1 MSTRTVERVDGWE
14 SVPFDGGFAGLQD
27 LAGQEFSGAVITGP
41 TRLFML
47 NGTVVGVLDGTIED
61 FEDASG
67 TAKRSP
73 HEALPLL
80 AVMQERADEVK
91 AQYYTEDTALAD
103 VDQTLSSGNFTG
115 FIELSEN
122 VLSGDYYTV
131 YHQGRSMSVAWVGN
145 SDNLITDDE
154 AFETANDEVGIYE
167 VMPVDIEPI
176 EIPEPPESAADE
188 QSADPAAA
196 GVDPLDAGDE
206 TAVAD
211 VPTDE
216 GAVDSTPTETA
227 APDEPTPQDDASD
240 ELADPSPDPV
250 GDTEAGGTDE
260 AEQAQTAAEST
271 PDRGPASSGP
281 PGSKAAGAT
290 PGRSRRSSESD
301 EQSSVDE
308 KPNADSRSDSGAT
321 DRAATDTDTA
331 TRTEPNNDA
340 ATRTEPD
347 NDAVERET
355 RVRETAGETEPNRP
369 ATDPSQT
376 QESQQASA
384 RNAPAQSDQTASTD
398 RRAEPTDAKPN
409 QSTESRPSQAQS
421 GTGAAT
427 PTPDAGSGG
436 STTDLE
442 TRSVPSLDPNKS
454 GGARESMTTS
464 VSPTQTPPTGGQQ
477 ASTPR
482 RDQPA
487 QDDSAPST
495 ESSVRGPAP
504 AQESRSTPTKDPQPA
519 ETPKT
524 QPSPEDQ
531 RQSPADEEPTPREQ
545 ERVAELESELEQRAE
560 TVSELESELT
570 DLEAT
575 NQELRDER
583 DRLESELAD
592 ARAEIDRLEEQLD
605 EQNDTAAGGTRLS
618 VGEAINGTN
627 LFVRYDSKG
636 KATLEEAKDGEASR
650 EEVEANLRLE
660 YHTQFEA
667 EGATVNG
674 TPFEEFLEDSIQY
687 RFVNWLI
694 RNLLY
699 EIRDTGHAGA
709 MKDLYE
715 GLPAIDR
722 AELNGNVTVTY
733 TEDGQENRSQER
745 FDVVVRDRM
754 GNPLVVANI
763 NDSREPASEGQMSD
777 LIRNAERVGN
787 ASGSLASAFL
797 VTSSFFE
804 PGALETAEEATS
816 SGLFNRDKRKSFV
829 NLSRKEG
836 FHLCL
841 LEARNQEFHLAVP
854 EL

>member
-91 AQYYTEDTALAD
+91 AQYYTEDTALAE

-131 YHQGRSMSVAWVGN
+131 YHRGRSMSVAWVGN

-176 EIPEPPESAADE
+176 EIPEPPEDDTDE

-206 TAVAD
+206 TAIAD
-211 VPTDE
+211 EPADTGATD
-216 GAVDSTPTETA
+216 A
-227 APDEPTPQDDASD
+227 APAGGAEPGEATQRDDVSTEPA
-240 ELADPSPDPV
+240 EPSPDSA
-250 GDTEAGGTDE
+250 GDTETDGTDD
-260 AEQAQTAAEST
+260 AGQTQATAEST

-281 PGSKAAGAT
+281 PGSKAAGAN
-290 PGRSRRSSESD
+290 PGRSRRRSESD
-301 EQSSVDE
+301 EQPDVDE
-308 KPNADSRSDSGAT
+308 KPNADSRPDSKAT
-321 DRAATDTDTA
+321 DRATTDSDTA
-331 TRTEPNNDA
+331 TQ
-340 ATRTEPD
+340 TEPD
-347 NDAVERET
+347 HDATEREAS
-355 RVRETAGETEPNRP
+355 VRETAGETEPKRP
-369 ATDPSQT
+369 ATEPSQT
-376 QESQQASA
+376 QGARHASA
-384 RNAPAQSDQTASTD
+384 RSTPAQSDQAASTD
-398 RRAEPTDAKPN
+398 RHAEPTDSKPT
-409 QSTESRPSQAQS
+409 QSTESRPSQAQPE
-421 GTGAAT
+421 TDAAT

-436 STTDLE
+436 SSADLE

-454 GGARESMTTS
+454 GGAQESTATS

-487 QDDSAPST
+487 QNDSTPST
-495 ESSVRGPAP
+495 ESSVQGPAP
-504 AQESRSTPTKDPQPA
+504 AQESRGTTANDPQPA
-519 ETPKT
+519 DAPQSTPST
-524 QPSPEDQ
+524 GDQ
-531 RQSPADEEPTPREQ
+531 GQSPADEEPTPRDP

-605 EQNDTAAGGTRLS
+605 EQNDDAAGGSRLS

>member
-27 LAGQEFSGAVITGP
+27 LAGQEFSGAVIAGP

-73 HEALPLL
+73 YEALPLL

-91 AQYYTEDTALAD
+91 AQYYTEDTALAE

-145 SDNLITDDE
+145 SDTLLTDDE

-176 EIPEPPESAADE
+176 EIPEPPDDEADA
-188 QSADPAAA
+188 QSADPTAA
-196 GVDPLDAGDE
+196 GVDPLDADE
-206 TAVAD
+206 AAVAD
-211 VPTDE
+211 EPADT
-216 GAVDSTPTETA
+216 GAADATPASEA
-227 APDEPTPQDDASD
+227 EPDGATQHDDVSD
-240 ELADPSPDPV
+240 DPV
-250 GDTEAGGTDE
+250 EPSSNPDSVEETVADGTDG
-260 AEQAQTAAEST
+260 AGQAQTETEST
-271 PDRGPASSGP
+271 PDRGPASGGP

-290 PGRSRRSSESD
+290 PDRSRRSSGSD
-301 EQSSVDE
+301 AQPNVDE
-308 KPNADSRSDSGAT
+308 SPKGDTRPDSGST
-321 DRAATDTDTA
+321 DRETEVPDTA
-331 TRTEPNNDA
+331 TQ
-340 ATRTEPD
+340 TEPD
-347 NDAVERET
+347 RDATERET
-355 RVRETAGETEPNRP
+355 GVRETTGETEQQRP
-369 ATDPSQT
+369 ATEPSQT
-376 QESQQASA
+376 QEAQHASA
-384 RNAPAQSDQTASTD
+384 RSASPRSDQADSTE
-398 RRAEPTDAKPN
+398 RRAQPGDAKPT
-409 QSTESRPSQAQS
+409 QSTESRPSQPQS
-421 GTGAAT
+421 GTAT
-427 PTPDAGSGG
+427 PTPEGATGG
-436 STTDLE
+436 SSADLE

-454 GGARESMTTS
+454 GGAQESTATS
-464 VSPTQTPPTGGQQ
+464 VSPTQTPPTGGKQ

-487 QDDSAPST
+487 QDDSTPST
-495 ESSVRGPAP
+495 ESSVQGPAP
-504 AQESRSTPTKDPQPA
+504 AQESRGTTEKDPQPA
-519 ETPKT
+519 DAPQP
-524 QPSPEDQ
+524 QPSTGEQ
-531 RQSPADEEPTPREQ
+531 QQSPASEEPNPRDQ
-545 ERVAELESELEQRAE
+545 ERVRELESELEQRAE

-618 VGEAINGTN
+618 AGEAINGTN

-667 EGATVNG
+667 EGAAVNG

-829 NLSRKEG
+829 NISRKKG

>member
-27 LAGQEFSGAVITGP
+27 LAGQEFSGAVIAGP

-91 AQYYTEDTALAD
+91 AQYYTEDTALAE

-145 SDNLITDDE
+145 SDKLLTDDE

-176 EIPEPPESAADE
+176 EIPEPPDHRPDE
-188 QSADPAAA
+188 QSADSAAA
-196 GVDPLDAGDE
+196 GVDPLDADDKA
-206 TAVAD
+206 AVAD
-211 VPTDE
+211 EPADA
-216 GAVDSTPTETA
+216 GAADA
-227 APDEPTPQDDASD
+227 APAGGAEPGGTTQHDHSSDDPVEPSTDSAGDTVADGTDDA
-240 ELADPSPDPV
+240 
-250 GDTEAGGTDE
+250 G
-260 AEQAQTAAEST
+260 QAQAETEST
-271 PDRGPASSGP
+271 PDRGPASGGP
-281 PGSKAAGAT
+281 PGSKAAGAN
-290 PGRSRRSSESD
+290 PGRSRGRSGSD
-301 EQSSVDE
+301 AQ
-308 KPNADSRSDSGAT
+308 PNADEGPKADSRPDSSAT
-321 DRAATDTDTA
+321 ERATTETDTA
-331 TRTEPNNDA
+331 TR
-340 ATRTEPD
+340 REPD
-347 NDAVERET
+347 HDATERET
-355 RVRETAGETEPNRP
+355 GVRETAGETEQKRP
-369 ATDPSQT
+369 ATEPSQT
-376 QESQQASA
+376 QETQHASA
-384 RNAPAQSDQTASTD
+384 RSAPAQSDQAASTD
-398 RRAEPTDAKPN
+398 RREEPAESKPT
-409 QSTESRPSQAQS
+409 QRSESQPSRS
-421 GTGAAT
+421 GADTAT
-427 PTPDAGSGG
+427 PTPEAGSGG
-436 STTDLE
+436 ASGDLE

-454 GGARESMTTS
+454 GGAQESTATS

-477 ASTPR
+477 ASAPR

-487 QDDSAPST
+487 QDDSKPST
-495 ESSVRGPAP
+495 DSSVQGPAP
-504 AQESRSTPTKDPQPA
+504 AQDSRGPAENDPQQA
-519 ETPKT
+519 EAPQP
-524 QPSPEDQ
+524 QPSAGDQ
-531 RQSPADEEPTPREQ
+531 RQSPASEEPSPRER
-545 ERVAELESELEQRAE
+545 ERVAELESELEQQAE

-575 NQELRDER
+575 NRELRDER

-605 EQNDTAAGGTRLS
+605 EQNDAAAGGARLS
-618 VGEAINGTN
+618 AGEAINGTN

-674 TPFEEFLEDSIQY
+674 TPFEEYLEDSIQY

-829 NLSRKEG
+829 NISRKKG

>member
-1 MSTRTVERVDGWE
+1 MSSRTVERVDGWE

-91 AQYYTEDTALAD
+91 AQYYTEDTALAE

-154 AFETANDEVGIYE
+154 AFDTANDEVGIYE
-167 VMPVDIEPI
+167 VMPVDIEPT
-176 EIPEPPESAADE
+176 EIPEPPEDDTDE

-196 GVDPLDAGDE
+196 GVDPLEAGDE
-206 TAVAD
+206 TAV
-211 VPTDE
+211 TDE
-216 GAVDSTPTETA
+216 GAIDSTPTDTA
-227 APDEPTPQDDASD
+227 VPDEPTPQDDDSD
-240 ELADPSPDPV
+240 EPVDPSPDPV
-250 GDTEAGGTDE
+250 GDTEADGTDD
-260 AEQAQTAAEST
+260 AGQAQTAAEPT
-271 PDRGPASSGP
+271 RDRGPASSGP

-308 KPNADSRSDSGAT
+308 KPNSDSRPDSKAT
-321 DRAATDTDTA
+321 DRATTDTDTA
-331 TRTEPNNDA
+331 TQ
-340 ATRTEPD
+340 TEPD
-347 NDAVERET
+347 YESTEQEAG
-355 RVRETAGETEPNRP
+355 VRETAGETEPKP
-369 ATDPSQT
+369 SATEPSRT
-376 QESQQASA
+376 QESQHASA
-384 RNAPAQSDQTASTD
+384 RSTPAQSDQAASAD
-398 RRAEPTDAKPN
+398 RRAEPEDPKPT
-409 QSTESRPSQAQS
+409 QSPEPQTSQTQS
-421 GTGAAT
+421 GTGATT
-427 PTPDAGSGG
+427 PTPEASSGG
-436 STTDLE
+436 SSTDLE

-454 GGARESMTTS
+454 GGAQESTATS

-487 QDDSAPST
+487 QNDPTPSN
-495 ESSVRGPAP
+495 ESSVQGPAP
-504 AQESRSTPTKDPQPA
+504 AQESRGTTAKDPEPAQPA
-519 ETPKT
+519 DTPQS
-524 QPSPEDQ
+524 QPSTGDQ
-531 RQSPADEEPTPREQ
+531 RQSPADEEPTPRDP

-560 TVSELESELT
+560 TVSDLESELT

-605 EQNDTAAGGTRLS
+605 EQNDAAAGSTRLS
-618 VGEAINGTN
+618 ASEAINGTN

-674 TPFEEFLEDSIQY
+674 TPFEEYLEDSIQY

-733 TEDGQENRSQER
+733 TEDGQETRSQER

-829 NLSRKEG
+829 NISRKKG

>member
-14 SVPFDGGFAGLQD
+14 SVPFEGGFAGLQK
-27 LAGQEFSGAVITGP
+27 LAGQEFSGAVIAGP

-47 NGTVVGVLDGTIED
+47 NGTVVGVLDGSIDD

-91 AQYYTEDTALAD
+91 AQYYTEDTALEE
-103 VDQTLSSGNFTG
+103 VDRTLSSGNFTG

-145 SDNLITDDE
+145 SDKLLTDDE
-154 AFETANDEVGIYE
+154 AFDTANDEVGIYE

-176 EIPEPPESAADE
+176 EIPEPPEDNTDE
-188 QSADPAAA
+188 QSPDPAAT
-196 GVDPLDAGDE
+196 GTDPLDAGEETNLDAGPTDTGVDAAPTGGTEPDE
-206 TAVAD
+206 TPQHGGASN
-211 VPTDE
+211 DE
-216 GAVDSTPTETA
+216 PAE
-227 APDEPTPQDDASD
+227 APDA
-240 ELADPSPDPV
+240 V
-250 GDTEAGGTDE
+250 GDSGPGGTVDTGQTRTATEAT
-260 AEQAQTAAEST
+260 S
-271 PDRGPASSGP
+271 DRGPASGGP
-281 PGSKAAGAT
+281 PGSKAAGASS
-290 PGRSRRSSESD
+290 GRSRRES
-301 EQSSVDE
+301 
-308 KPNADSRSDSGAT
+308 KPSTDDRSDTDETPDTGNTPDTDDTGTVTETNAETPPEPEPSSPDQQTT
-321 DRAATDTDTA
+321 DRDTA
-331 TRTEPNNDA
+331 A
-340 ATRTEPD
+340 AAES
-347 NDAVERET
+347 
-355 RVRETAGETEPNRP
+355 GRP
-369 ATDPSQT
+369 ATEPSPT
-376 QESQQASA
+376 QDTQQASS
-384 RNAPAQSDQTASTD
+384 RSSPGQSEQPTATERSVNSTD
-398 RRAEPTDAKPN
+398 T
-409 QSTESRPSQAQS
+409 SPSQSPEPQSQS
-421 GTGAAT
+421 GTAAAT
-427 PTPDAGSGG
+427 STPDTGSSG
-436 STTDLE
+436 SEADLE
-442 TRSVPSLDPNKS
+442 TRSIPSLDPNKS
-454 GGARESMTTS
+454 GGAQESTTMS
-464 VSPTQTPPTGGQQ
+464 VAPTQTPPAGGKQ

-487 QDDSAPST
+487 QEEPSPPT
-495 ESSVRGPAP
+495 AAEQTQTQEPATT
-504 AQESRSTPTKDPQPA
+504 ATKDPEPAEASSTADRSQPA
-519 ETPKT
+519 GQAESTPSN
-524 QPSPEDQ
+524 PD
-531 RQSPADEEPTPREQ
+531 
-545 ERVAELESELEQRAE
+545 RVAELESELEQRTEA
-560 TVSELESELT
+560 VSELEAELT

-605 EQNDTAAGGTRLS
+605 AQDDTAPGGTRLS
-618 VGEAINGTN
+618 VSEAINGTN

-674 TPFEEFLEDSIQY
+674 TPFQEFLEDSIQY

-787 ASGSLASAFL
+787 ASASLASAFL

>member
-14 SVPFDGGFAGLQD
+14 SVPFDGGFAGLRD
-27 LAGQEFSGAVITGP
+27 LAGQEFSGAVIAGP

-47 NGTVVGVLDGTIED
+47 NGTVVGVLDGTIDD

-91 AQYYTEDTALAD
+91 AQYYTEDTALAE

-154 AFETANDEVGIYE
+154 AFDTANDEVGIYE

-176 EIPEPPESAADE
+176 EIPEPPEDDTEE
-188 QSADPAAA
+188 QSADPAAT

-211 VPTDE
+211 VPADE
-216 GAVDSTPTETA
+216 GAIDSTPTDTA

-240 ELADPSPDPV
+240 ELADPV
-250 GDTEAGGTDE
+250 GDTETDGTHAAGQT
-260 AEQAQTAAEST
+260 QAAAEST
-271 PDRGPASSGP
+271 PDRDPASSGP
-281 PGSKAAGAT
+281 PGSKAAGAN
-290 PGRSRRSSESD
+290 PGRSRRSSEPD
-301 EQSSVDE
+301 EQPSVDDQ
-308 KPNADSRSDSGAT
+308 PSTDSRPDSGVTDQAT
-321 DRAATDTDTA
+321 VDTDTA
-331 TRTEPNNDA
+331 TQ
-340 ATRTEPD
+340 TEPD
-347 NDAVERET
+347 HDATERET
-355 RVRETAGETEPNRP
+355 RVRETTGETEPKP
-369 ATDPSQT
+369 SATEPSRK
-376 QESQQASA
+376 QESQHASA
-384 RNAPAQSDQTASTD
+384 RSTPAQSDQAPSAD
-398 RRAEPTDAKPN
+398 RRAEPEDQK
-409 QSTESRPSQAQS
+409 STQNPEPQPSQTQS
-421 GTGAAT
+421 GTGVAT
-427 PTPDAGSGG
+427 PTPETGSGG
-436 STTDLE
+436 SSADLE

-454 GGARESMTTS
+454 GGAQESTATS
-464 VSPTQTPPTGGQQ
+464 VSPTQTPPTGGKQ

-482 RDQPA
+482 RDQPT

-495 ESSVRGPAP
+495 ESSVQGPAP
-504 AQESRSTPTKDPQPA
+504 AQESHSAPAKDPQPG
-519 ETPKT
+519 ETPQS
-524 QPSPEDQ
+524 QPSTGDQ
-531 RQSPADEEPTPREQ
+531 RQPPTGEEPTPRER

-605 EQNDTAAGGTRLS
+605 EQNDAAAGSARLS
-618 VGEAINGTN
+618 AGEAINGTN

>member
-1 MSTRTVERVDGWE
+1 MSTRTVERIDGWE

-27 LAGQEFSGAVITGP
+27 LAGQEFSGAVIAGP

-91 AQYYTEDTALAD
+91 AQYYTEDTALEE

-145 SDNLITDDE
+145 SDKLLTDDE

-176 EIPEPPESAADE
+176 EIPEPPADDTDE

-196 GVDPLDAGDE
+196 GVGPLDDDE

-211 VPTDE
+211 EPADG
-216 GAVDSTPTETA
+216 GAAD
-227 APDEPTPQDDASD
+227 APSAGGAEPDGATQHDGSSD
-240 ELADPSPDPV
+240 DPV
-250 GDTEAGGTDE
+250 APSSDPDSAGDTVAGGTDD
-260 AEQAQTAAEST
+260 AGQAQAESEPT

-290 PGRSRRSSESD
+290 PGRSRRRSESD
-301 EQSSVDE
+301 AQPTVDE
-308 KPNADSRSDSGAT
+308 TPSSDSRPDSGAT
-321 DRAATDTDTA
+321 DRETEGPGTA
-331 TRTEPNNDA
+331 TQ
-340 ATRTEPD
+340 TEPD
-347 NDAVERET
+347 RDSTEREAG
-355 RVRETAGETEPNRP
+355 VRETTGETEQKRP
-369 ATDPSQT
+369 ATEPSQT
-376 QESQQASA
+376 RDAQHASA
-384 RNAPAQSDQTASTD
+384 RSASTQSDQADSTD
-398 RRAEPTDAKPN
+398 RRAEPADSKPT

-421 GTGAAT
+421 GTDT
-427 PTPDAGSGG
+427 PTAEAASGG
-436 STTDLE
+436 SRTELE

-454 GGARESMTTS
+454 GGAQESTATS
-464 VSPTQTPPTGGQQ
+464 VPPTQTPPTGGQQ

-487 QDDSAPST
+487 QDDSASST
-495 ESSVRGPAP
+495 EPSRQASAP
-504 AQESRSTPTKDPQPA
+504 GQESRVTTSNDPQPA
-519 ETPKT
+519 ETPQS
-524 QPSPEDQ
+524 QPSTADQ
-531 RQSPADEEPTPREQ
+531 RQSPGDEESTPHKQ
-545 ERVAELESELEQRAE
+545 ERVTELESELEQRAE

-605 EQNDTAAGGTRLS
+605 EQNDAAAGGTRLS
-618 VGEAINGTN
+618 AGEAINGTN

-636 KATLEEAKDGEASR
+636 KATLEEAKDGDASR
-650 EEVEANLRLE
+650 EDVEANLRLE

-667 EGATVNG
+667 EGAMVNG

-829 NLSRKEG
+829 NISRKKG

>member
-1 MSTRTVERVDGWE
+1 
-14 SVPFDGGFAGLQD
+14 
-27 LAGQEFSGAVITGP
+27 
-41 TRLFML
+41 ML
-47 NGTVVGVLDGTIED
+47 NGTVVGILDGTIDD

-145 SDNLITDDE
+145 SDKLLTDDE
-154 AFETANDEVGIYE
+154 AFDTANDEVGIYE
-167 VMPVDIEPI
+167 VMPVDIDPI
-176 EIPEPPESAADE
+176 EIPAPPEDDTDE
-188 QSADPAAA
+188 ESGDPAAA
-196 GVDPLDAGDE
+196 ADPLDAGDDLN
-206 TAVAD
+206 TGDDPDDA
-211 VPTDE
+211 
-216 GAVDSTPTETA
+216 GAVDA
-227 APDEPTPQDDASD
+227 APTGGTEPDGQSAGAASD
-240 ELADPSPDPV
+240 EPAGSSPDPV
-250 GDTEAGGTDE
+250 GDSGPDGTDD
-260 AEQAQTAAEST
+260 AARTRTAAEST
-271 PDRGPASSGP
+271 PDRGPAGGGP
-281 PGSKAAGAT
+281 PGSKAAGAAS
-290 PGRSRRSSESD
+290 GRSRSGSEPSTDDQPTANETPDTDDTPDTGVTTETDAETAPDSD
-301 EQSSVDE
+301 HSAPDQQT
-308 KPNADSRSDSGAT
+308 T
-321 DRAATDTDTA
+321 DRDTA
-331 TRTEPNNDA
+331 A
-340 ATRTEPD
+340 A
-347 NDAVERET
+347 AET
-355 RVRETAGETEPNRP
+355 GSP
-369 ATDPSQT
+369 ATEPSQT
-376 QESQQASA
+376 QEPQQASA
-384 RNAPAQSDQTASTD
+384 RSSPAQSEQPTAAERS
-398 RRAEPTDAKPN
+398 AEPTDTNPGRSSEP
-409 QSTESRPSQAQS
+409 QPSRSQS
-421 GTGAAT
+421 GTTAAAS
-427 PTPDAGSGG
+427 TPDAGSGG
-436 STTDLE
+436 SEADLE
-442 TRSVPSLDPNKS
+442 THSIPSLDPNKS
-454 GGARESMTTS
+454 GGDQGNTTAS
-464 VSPTQTPPTGGQQ
+464 VAPTQGPPTGGPQ

-487 QDDSAPST
+487 QSDPAPSAG
-495 ESSVRGPAP
+495 SDVQKQPP
-504 AQESRSTPTKDPQPA
+504 AQESPSTAEQDSQPA
-519 ETPKT
+519 DAPSG
-524 QPSPEDQ
+524 QPSTADQ
-531 RQSPADEEPTPREQ
+531 SQPPADEAPSSPEP

-560 TVSELESELT
+560 AVSELESELT

-575 NQELRDER
+575 NKELRDER

-605 EQNDTAAGGTRLS
+605 EQDDTGAGGVRLS
-618 VGEAINGTN
+618 VSEAINGTN

-636 KATLEEAKDGEASR
+636 KATLEDARDGEASR

-674 TPFEEFLEDSIQY
+674 SPFQEFLEDSIQY

-777 LIRNAERVGN
+777 LIKNAERVGN

>member
-91 AQYYTEDTALAD
+91 TQYYTEDTALAE
-103 VDQTLSSGNFTG
+103 VDGTLSSGNFTG

-145 SDNLITDDE
+145 SDKLLTDDE

-167 VMPVDIEPI
+167 VMPVDIEPV
-176 EIPEPPESAADE
+176 EIPEPPEDDTDE
-188 QSADPAAA
+188 QSADPAADIA
-196 GVDPLDAGDE
+196 DPLDAGDE
-206 TAVAD
+206 PAVAD
-211 VPTDE
+211 ESVDAGPVDAPPTGGAEPEEATRPE
-216 GAVDSTPTETA
+216 GTSNDDSAETPSESVGDSGTDGT
-227 APDEPTPQDDASD
+227 DDA
-240 ELADPSPDPV
+240 
-250 GDTEAGGTDE
+250 GGP
-260 AEQAQTAAEST
+260 QTATES
-271 PDRGPASSGP
+271 PSNRGPAVGGP
-281 PGSKAAGAT
+281 PGSKAAGAA
-290 PGRSRRSSESD
+290 PDRSRRSSESD
-301 EQSSVDE
+301 EQPSPDSQLA
-308 KPNADSRSDSGAT
+308 ADVSDVAATGTDTESQPEPDQRAPDRGAT
-321 DRAATDTDTA
+321 ERDAT
-331 TRTEPNNDA
+331 
-340 ATRTEPD
+340 
-347 NDAVERET
+347 
-355 RVRETAGETEPNRP
+355 ETERKRS
-369 ATDPSQT
+369 ATEPSQT
-376 QESQQASA
+376 QEAQGASA
-384 RNAPAQSDQTASTD
+384 RSSSPQSDRAASTD
-398 RRAEPTDAKPN
+398 QHTDGADSNPS
-409 QSTESRPSQAQS
+409 QSTESRPAQAQS
-421 GTGAAT
+421 GSAAT
-427 PTPDAGSGG
+427 PATEAGSGG
-436 STTDLE
+436 SRTDLE

-454 GGARESMTTS
+454 GGAQQSATTS
-464 VSPTQTPPTGGQQ
+464 VSAPQTQPTGGQQ

-487 QDDSAPST
+487 QDDPAPST
-495 ESSVRGPAP
+495 ESSVQEPAP
-504 AQESRSTPTKDPQPA
+504 TQESRSTTAQT
-519 ETPKT
+519 ETPQS
-524 QPSPEDQ
+524 QPSTADQ
-531 RQSPADEEPTPREQ
+531 SRPPADETSSSPDR

-583 DRLESELAD
+583 DRLESELSD

-605 EQNDTAAGGTRLS
+605 EQNDTAPGGARLS
-618 VGEAINGTN
+618 TGEAINGTN

-636 KATLEEAKDGEASR
+636 KATLEEAKDGDASR

-674 TPFEEFLEDSIQY
+674 TPFEEFLEGSIQY

>member
-1 MSTRTVERVDGWE
+1 MSTRTVERIDGWE

-27 LAGQEFSGAVITGP
+27 LAGQEFSGAVIAGP

-91 AQYYTEDTALAD
+91 AQYYTEDTALAE
-103 VDQTLSSGNFTG
+103 VDRTLSSGNFTG

-145 SDNLITDDE
+145 SDKLLTDDE

-167 VMPVDIEPI
+167 VMPVDIEPV
-176 EIPEPPESAADE
+176 EIPDPPEADTEE
-188 QSADPAAA
+188 QPADAAAA
-196 GVDPLDAGDE
+196 GVDPLDADDGD
-206 TAVAD
+206 AVAD
-211 VPTDE
+211 EPADASAADSAPTDATASE
-216 GAVDSTPTETA
+216 GPRDDPPSGDPAETSPEPA
-227 APDEPTPQDDASD
+227 EDTTADGPDED
-240 ELADPSPDPV
+240 
-250 GDTEAGGTDE
+250 GGTRTTAE
-260 AEQAQTAAEST
+260 ATT
-271 PDRGPASSGP
+271 DRGPPTGGP
-281 PGSKAAGAT
+281 PGSKAAGAA
-290 PGRSRRSSESD
+290 PGRSRRGSESD
-301 EQSSVDE
+301 DQAS
-308 KPNADSRSDSGAT
+308 ADRQPDAEAT
-321 DRAATDTDTA
+321 DPAATDADTG
-331 TRTEPNNDA
+331 TQPEPSRKTADRE
-340 ATRTEPD
+340 TPER
-347 NDAVERET
+347 DAV
-355 RVRETAGETEPNRP
+355 AGSESP

-376 QESQQASA
+376 QDARQASA
-384 RNAPAQSDQTASTD
+384 RSAPAQSEDAPD
-398 RRAEPTDAKPN
+398 RRAEPTG
-409 QSTESRPSQAQS
+409 SPSQSAEPQS
-421 GTGAAT
+421 SQGPATT
-427 PTPDAGSGG
+427 PTSEAGASG
-436 STTDLE
+436 TDLE
-442 TRSVPSLDPNKS
+442 TRSVPSLDPGKS
-454 GGARESMTTS
+454 GDGGESAGAS
-464 VSPTQTPPTGGQQ
+464 VTATQPSPAGDQQ
-477 ASTPR
+477 PTPR

-487 QDDSAPST
+487 QDDPTPSPET
-495 ESSVRGPAP
+495 SVQEPASG
-504 AQESRSTPTKDPQPA
+504 QESRPAAEPAQQSTDASSSDQPRA
-519 ETPKT
+519 
-524 QPSPEDQ
+524 
-531 RQSPADEEPTPREQ
+531 PADDEPPS
-545 ERVAELESELEQRAE
+545 ERVAELESELDQRAE
-560 TVSELESELT
+560 AVSELESDLA

-583 DRLESELAD
+583 DRLEAELAD

-605 EQNDTAAGGTRLS
+605 EQGGTAAGGTRLS
-618 VGEAINGTN
+618 AGEAINGTN

-636 KATLEEAKDGEASR
+636 KATLEEAGNGDASR
-650 EEVEANLRLE
+650 EEVEKNLRLE

-787 ASGSLASAFL
+787 ASKSLASAFL